1 MHSKINNNKTKTYL
15 QGLRLFSRSLP
26 KGAKNILKKNGYNY
40 SEIISKWSSLMN
52 KNIANSAYPKSIKI
66 NLGNENATL
75 VLAVKR
81 GNEVLIEY
89 SKKEIIDKINTYFG
103 YNFLCGVRL
112 ESINS
117 ETKIKKNKKKLDVFS
132 EKIEK
137 KIKQIKNQNIQKA
150 FFELINEIKKT

>member
-52 KNIANSAYPKSIKI
+52 RNIANSAYPKSIKI
-66 NLGNENATL
+66 NSGNENATL
-75 VLAVKR
+75 ILSVKR
-81 GNEVLIEY
+81 GNEVLVEY

-103 YNFLCGVRL
+103 YNFLSGVRL

-117 ETKIKKNKKKLDVFS
+117 EIKIKKNKQNLDISS
-132 EKIEK
+132 EKIKK

-150 FFELINEIKKT
+150 FFDLINEIKKT